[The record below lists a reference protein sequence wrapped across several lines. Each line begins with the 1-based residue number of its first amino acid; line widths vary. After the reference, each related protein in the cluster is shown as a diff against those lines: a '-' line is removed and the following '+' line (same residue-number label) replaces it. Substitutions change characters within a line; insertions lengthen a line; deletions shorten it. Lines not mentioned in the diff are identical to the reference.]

1 MTPGGEQ
8 PVTIER
14 VRNALIVAA
23 RLVEYH
29 GEVYAPIFER
39 LEREMVEMQR
49 STGVSERARRI
60 TMLAAGALDREPLR
74 NRIGDLV

>member
-1 MTPGGEQ
+1 MARDTDQ

-14 VRNALIVAA
+14 VRDALIVAA

-29 GEVYAPIFER
+29 GEAYAPIFER

-49 STGVSERARRI
+49 RTGVAERARRI
-60 TMLAAGALDREPLR
+60 TLLASGAMDREPIR